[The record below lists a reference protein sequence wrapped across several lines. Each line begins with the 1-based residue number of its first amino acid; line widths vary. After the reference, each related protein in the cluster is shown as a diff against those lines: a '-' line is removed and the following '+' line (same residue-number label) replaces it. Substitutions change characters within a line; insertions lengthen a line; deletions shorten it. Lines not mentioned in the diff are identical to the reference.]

1 MSGIRIDRWLWAAR
15 VFRTRSL
22 ATNAVEGGRVQVENQ
37 RAKPSKELQIGQT
50 LLIRRGETVQTI
62 VVTALSDQ
70 RGPAT
75 QAQTLY
81 EETAESIELRE
92 LRRSSRR
99 MERAGLTVPS
109 GRPDKRDRR
118 ALVLLRDLDQHWQ
131 QSADE

>member
-1 MSGIRIDRWLWAAR
+1 M
-15 VFRTRSL
+15 
-22 ATNAVEGGRVQVENQ
+22 ENQ